1 MFRTLL
7 GKNSIVIVV
16 SRGVIAKYIQ
26 CQVKKV
32 IESSAVSRT
41 KNLKGITVCL
51 AKAAL
56 LVNIFIISLI
66 IVVLEELLQSV
77 SSIR

>member
-16 SRGVIAKYIQ
+16 SRGVIAKCIQ
-26 CQVKKV
+26 CQVKKYLKV
-32 IESSAVSRT
+32 VLYQE
-41 KNLKGITVCL
+41 KNLKDITVCL

-66 IVVLEELLQSV
+66 IVVLEEELLQSV